1 MDCPQILEMGFS
13 ASSLLHRVCAKEQ
26 ERGGSEGVRQWHRE
40 QPELGTAPAQEDTGN
55 LQTCCHR
62 AGIPL

>member
-1 MDCPQILEMGFS
+1 MDWPQNLEMGLS
-13 ASSLLHRVCAKEQ
+13 VSSLLHRVCAKEQ
-26 ERGGSEGVRQWHRE
+26 EWGGSEGVRQWHRE

-55 LQTCCHR
+55 LQLGCHG